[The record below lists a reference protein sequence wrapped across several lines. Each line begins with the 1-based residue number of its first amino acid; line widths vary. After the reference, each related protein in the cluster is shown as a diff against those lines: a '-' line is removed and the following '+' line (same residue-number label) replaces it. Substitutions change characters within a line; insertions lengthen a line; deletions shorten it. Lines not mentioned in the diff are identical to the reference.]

1 MRSLLV
7 ASLILT
13 AWMFAHS
20 NVRPAEVRPRTGA
33 PAQSDV
39 DSEVR
44 SIVAKRFRV
53 AQAKNI
59 SDIAPLYSDDKNLIV
74 FRQGNVVRGWPAYQR
89 YWESAL
95 KSLPPGFELQFQNVD
110 VQTTSEMAF
119 VTTLWTTAYKD
130 QSGQRISKKGLM
142 TIVLAAKPGGWH
154 IVHEHISSIDD
165 DAK

>member
-1 MRSLLV
+1 MRSLLL
-7 ASLILT
+7 ASLVFTGWI
-13 AWMFAHS
+13 FAHLYA
-20 NVRPAEVRPRTGA
+20 RPAAGRAGTVLS
-33 PAQSDV
+33 AQPDV

-53 AQAKNI
+53 AQAKNV
-59 SDIAPLYSDDKNLIV
+59 SEIAPLYSDDKNLIV
-74 FRQGNVVRGWPAYQR
+74 FRQGEVVRGWLAYQH

-119 VTTLWTTAYKD
+119 VTTLWTTTYKD
-130 QSGQRISKKGLM
+130 QSGQRVSRKGLM
-142 TIVLAAKPGGWH
+142 TIVLDAKPGGWH
-154 IVHEHISSIDD
+154 IVHEHISSTDD